1 MNNYKM
7 APYFIYTL
15 FLPLF
20 ISVVVAD
27 PSVSIAAAYNAVI
40 PDGWARYVYWLRP
53 DGKIMMQ
60 ARDTT
65 PMEPEEIQQTV
76 KPQKNSPLAAL
87 YRRKDTRTR
96 ELFVSYL
103 DKEGNM
109 IDVACRHKEDKDA
122 AWKYVDW
129 STHQLKYKASSG
141 LALAEVDNELRRF
154 YIDDEDYVTQ
164 AMDDKIS
171 RLGPKAARGSQVS
184 ATVPIGS
191 TDIHV
196 FYISEDKKSLASL
209 TFNGTNNRWY
219 TDYLP
224 PIKDFTKDPK
234 SGFSA
239 AAWSNSS
246 TIRVFYI
253 NKDRLTSE
261 WTLEGGSWIDT
272 TDTLSTG
279 LAAEP
284 YGPVAASRSVNGS
297 GRYLQYFYTADGGQ
311 INYLAKNSE
320 YSAPFTIG
328 FANFDFDRGQP
339 YSREEKIA
347 LGVGIGVG
355 LGVGIPTLIAT
366 VIGLKCWKR
375 RSGKDVVE
383 TSSSD

>member
-7 APYFIYTL
+7 APYFLSTL
-15 FLPLF
+15 FFHLF
-20 ISVVVAD
+20 LSAVVAD
-27 PSVSIAAAYNAVI
+27 PSVSIAAAYDAEIN
-40 PDGWARYVYWLRP
+40 DGWARYVYWLRP

-60 ARDTT
+60 GRDIA
-65 PMEPEEIQQTV
+65 PMEREEIQQTV
-76 KPQKNSPLAAL
+76 KPRDNSPIAAL
-87 YRRKDTRTR
+87 YRRKDTGAR

-109 IDVACRHKEDKDA
+109 IDVACRHKGD
-122 AWKYVDW
+122 KYVDW

-141 LALAEVDNELRRF
+141 LALAEADHKLRRF

-164 AMDDKIS
+164 AIESKIT

-209 TFNGTNNRWY
+209 TFNGTNNKWS
-219 TDYLP
+219 TDHLP
-224 PIKDFTKDPK
+224 AIKDFTKDPK

-239 AAWSNSS
+239 AAWSNPS
-246 TIRVFYI
+246 IVRVFYI

-261 WTLEGGSWIDT
+261 WTLDGGSWINT

-279 LAAEP
+279 LGAQP

-297 GRYLQYFYTADGGQ
+297 GRYLEYFYTADGGQ

-320 YSAPFTIG
+320 HSAPFKIEVSS
-328 FANFDFDRGQP
+328 FDFP
-339 YSREEKIA
+339 KAEPLSREEKIN

-355 LGVGIPTLIAT
+355 LGVGIPTLIVT

-375 RSGKDVVE
+375 RSGKDGE
-383 TSSSD
+383 ENKQQ